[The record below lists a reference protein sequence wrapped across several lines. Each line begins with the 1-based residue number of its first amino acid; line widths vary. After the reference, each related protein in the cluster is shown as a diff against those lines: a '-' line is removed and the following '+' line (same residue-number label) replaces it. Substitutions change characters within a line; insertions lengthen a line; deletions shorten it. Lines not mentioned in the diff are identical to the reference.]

1 MGERDR
7 GLENLVDCFIFVL
20 NQKISLLNTSNLY
33 CLLSLS
39 ISLTLASHAQKP
51 EMVKFVK
58 EKNEN
63 RINIFIGQNLFTN
76 FLYPDT
82 LEKPVLFPLI
92 ASNGTIVTRGFPLHP
107 LPGEPTDHP
116 HHLGLWFNYENV
128 NGLDF
133 WNNSFA
139 IPAEKK
145 NKYGWIK
152 TDKILNMTEGT
163 KGLLTYHANWTNNKN
178 DVLLEETTRFEFIG
192 TGHQRIIDRITV
204 LKANTD
210 VLFKDAKDGMLGLRV
225 AHELQI
231 PATTDQKFT
240 DDKGNVT
247 DVKKSTDSIANGNYL
262 TSEGKQGDAAWSTRA
277 AWCKLFGKM
286 SKGLLT
292 EKNDSVSISIIDHPG
307 NPNYP
312 TFWHAR
318 GYGLFA
324 ANPLGEKIFTNG
336 KTEKNLHLKKGE
348 SVQFYY
354 RIIIEDGKETISVQ
368 QLNKIADEFAKS
380 VPVKIIE

>member
-1 MGERDR
+1 MIDP
-7 GLENLVDCFIFVL
+7 LKHFSFF
-20 NQKISLLNTSNLY
+20 
-33 CLLSLS
+33 LLSIGLS
-39 ISLTLASHAQKP
+39 FASFAQKA
-51 EMVKFVK
+51 EIVKFVK

-63 RINIFIGQNLFTN
+63 KINIFIGQQLFTN

-82 LEKPVLFPLI
+82 LEKPVLYPLI
-92 ASNGTIVTRGFPLHP
+92 ASNGTTVTRGFPIQP

-116 HHLGLWFNYENV
+116 HHLGLWFNYENI

-145 NKYGWIK
+145 SLYGWIK
-152 TDKILNMTEGT
+152 TDKILNMSDGT
-163 KGLLTYHANWTNNKN
+163 KGQLSYHANWTNDKN
-178 DVLLEETTRFEFIG
+178 DVLLEETTRFEFSG
-192 TGHQRIIDRITV
+192 AGHQRIIDRITV

-231 PATTDQKFT
+231 PATIDQKFT

-247 DVKKSTDSIANGNYL
+247 VVKKSTDSIANGKYL
-262 TSEGKQGDAAWSTRA
+262 TSVGKQGDAAWSTRA
-277 AWCKLFGKM
+277 VWCKLFGKM
-286 SKGLLT
+286 
-292 EKNDSVSISIIDHPG
+292 KNDSVSISIIDHPG

-336 KTEKNLHLKKGE
+336 KTEKNLLLKKGE

-354 RIIIEDGKETISVQ
+354 RILIEDGKETISVQ
-368 QLNKIADEFAKS
+368 LLNKIADEFAKS
-380 VPVKIIE
+380 VPSISERK